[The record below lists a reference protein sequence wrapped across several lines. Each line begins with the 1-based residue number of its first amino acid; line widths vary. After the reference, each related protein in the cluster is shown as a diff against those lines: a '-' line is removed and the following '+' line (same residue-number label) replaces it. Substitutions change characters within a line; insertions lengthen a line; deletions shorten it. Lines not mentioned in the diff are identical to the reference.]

1 MEDRIQ
7 INGEWYVKE
16 STTYDAHQKEL
27 DLTYFEGCVY
37 ETDKYCFEVTRLYKD
52 YSKNEFYS
60 SSIDIKFTDKRTQ
73 PWKMDRWDRV
83 SWLIGVH
90 HNDKDALNDVFEL
103 MDADGVRE
111 LKDFIRELINKGWIT
126 YE

>member
-1 MEDRIQ
+1 
-7 INGEWYVKE
+7 
-16 STTYDAHQKEL
+16 
-27 DLTYFEGCVY
+27 
-37 ETDKYCFEVTRLYKD
+37 
-52 YSKNEFYS
+52 
-60 SSIDIKFTDKRTQ
+60 
-73 PWKMDRWDRV
+73 MDRWDRV

-126 YE
+126 Y